1 MSKNGETSQRTAVY
15 AGTFDPITLGH
26 LDVMERGLKIF
37 DRLIVAVTTNPCK
50 KPMFSLEER
59 AELIRASTRHLKNL
73 EVKTFSGLLV
83 GFLRRE
89 RVNTL
94 LRGLREVSDFE
105 REFQQATMN
114 RKLSPLTDT
123 VFIMTGAEYF
133 YLSSSAVRE
142 IAAAGGNVNCL
153 VPKPAAIALKRKTG
167 KTAAKNRKNAIFDL
181 HI

>member
-1 MSKNGETSQRTAVY
+1 MKGQGSNVCASRTAVY

-37 DRLIVAVTTNPCK
+37 DRLIVAVTTNPGK

-59 AELIRASTRHLKNL
+59 AELIRASAMHLKNI

-83 GFLRRE
+83 DFLRKE

-114 RKLSPLTDT
+114 RKLSPQTDT

-142 IAAAGGNVNCL
+142 IASAGGNVDCL
-153 VPKPAAIALKRKTG
+153 VPKPVASSLRRKTAKAIAKT
-167 KTAAKNRKNAIFDL
+167 RPCPPF
-181 HI
+181 